1 MIEKCIENKVNR
13 QLTKL
18 DVYRFIVE
26 LMPIK
31 TELITT
37 HLIYVSINIYME
49 PHSQMIEH

>member
-1 MIEKCIENKVNR
+1 MIAKCIETKVSR
-13 QLTKL
+13 QLAQL
-18 DVYRFIVE
+18 NVYRFIVE

-49 PHSQMIEH
+49 PHAQID